1 MKWDVGG
8 GMGFSGGWDVG
19 EGMAYEG
26 RGRGGNDNRVFMPQA
41 AI

>member
-1 MKWDVGG
+1 MGWDY
-8 GMGFSGGWDVG
+8 SGGWDVG

-26 RGRGGNDNRVFMPQA
+26 RGRAGNDNRVSMPQA